1 MLKRVK
7 QFLVWPILMVL
18 MVACGTMDLL
28 EDMPTPETE
37 TSTSED
43 SRNVTEGQSYTEAQ
57 DLVNY
62 LEAFDEL
69 PPNFLTKKEAR
80 ELGWDAKEGNLWEV
94 APDASIGGDYFGNYE
109 ELLPE
114 DDDRDYYEAD
124 VDYEGGH
131 RNAKR
136 LIYSNDGLYFYTEDH
151 YESFEEM
158 KPGGEQNE
166 NNGN

>member
-1 MLKRVK
+1 
-7 QFLVWPILMVL
+7 MVL
-18 MVACGTMDLL
+18 MFACGTIETTNDSKYS
-28 EDMPTPETE
+28 EANTPTIDESLNIE
-37 TSTSED
+37 
-43 SRNVTEGQSYTEAQ
+43 EGQSYTEAQ
-57 DLVNY
+57 DLVDY
-62 LEAFDEL
+62 LEMYGEL
-69 PPNFLTKKEAR
+69 PPNFITKKEAR
-80 ELGWDAKEGNLWEV
+80 ELGWDAKEGNLWQV

-114 DDDRDYYEAD
+114 DDQREYYEAD

-158 KPGGEQNE
+158 KPGGD
-166 NNGN
+166 

>member
-1 MLKRVK
+1 MFKRIK
-7 QFLVWPILMVL
+7 QFLLWPILVVL
-18 MVACGTMDLL
+18 MFACGMIETTNDSKYS
-28 EDMPTPETE
+28 EANTPTIDESLNIE
-37 TSTSED
+37 
-43 SRNVTEGQSYTEAQ
+43 EGQSYTEAQ
-57 DLVNY
+57 DLVDY
-62 LEAFDEL
+62 LEMYGEL
-69 PPNFLTKKEAR
+69 PPNFITKKEAR
-80 ELGWDAKEGNLWEV
+80 ELGWDAKEGNLWQV

-114 DDDRDYYEAD
+114 DDQREYYEAD

-158 KPGGEQNE
+158 KPGGD
-166 NNGN
+166 

>member
-1 MLKRVK
+1 MFKRIK
-7 QFLVWPILMVL
+7 QFLLWPILMVL
-18 MVACGTMDLL
+18 MFACGTIETTSDSKYS
-28 EDMPTPETE
+28 EANTPTIDESLNIE
-37 TSTSED
+37 
-43 SRNVTEGQSYTEAQ
+43 EGQSYTEAQ
-57 DLVNY
+57 DLVDY
-62 LEAFDEL
+62 LEMYGEL
-69 PPNFLTKKEAR
+69 PPNFITKKEAR
-80 ELGWDAKEGNLWEV
+80 ELGWDAKEGNLWQV

-114 DDDRDYYEAD
+114 DDQREYYEAD

-158 KPGGEQNE
+158 KPGGD
-166 NNGN
+166 